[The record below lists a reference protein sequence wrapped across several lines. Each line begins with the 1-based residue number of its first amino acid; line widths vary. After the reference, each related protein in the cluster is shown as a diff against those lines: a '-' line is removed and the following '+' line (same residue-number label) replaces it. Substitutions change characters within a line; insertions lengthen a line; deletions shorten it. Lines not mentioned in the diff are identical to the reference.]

1 MPSIWPLD
9 LRRAAAGVALFA
21 CLGCPSL
28 WGSDLSSH
36 PKILTALWQK
46 HFSAQLT
53 GLDVTRDGQ
62 MVALTVVPV
71 TFTDDNRLYIYDGTG
86 RELWSVRR
94 DVKILGVSLSED
106 GQYVAIGLLDF
117 AIALFSK
124 AGEVLWERKSVG
136 LPQVAPRA
144 DMVVAF
150 NNGIGSVSN
159 TLLEVFRLNG
169 EKAWSL
175 RRKGRVWRT
184 LLSAR
189 ADLFLSLWNGEVLL
203 IDRQQRLLWQQ
214 IFVKDIV
221 ALAISPEDAQYFAV
235 GTGVLDQ
242 GLHLYERSGR
252 LLWRHN
258 LALGVTELSLAKQG
272 AFLLSYGN
280 TIRGQHLALYARNGQ
295 LQWTY
300 HLQEPASE
308 SSKGVIAT
316 DAPLVVAGIER
327 DQQYYLQGFSLAGE
341 LLWIA
346 PMPEPI
352 FDFRVSRDGRYIAA
366 ATTSTLFFF
375 DMHPSAGA
383 KAQLQ

>member
-1 MPSIWPLD
+1 
-9 LRRAAAGVALFA
+9 
-21 CLGCPSL
+21 
-28 WGSDLSSH
+28 
-36 PKILTALWQK
+36 
-46 HFSAQLT
+46 
-53 GLDVTRDGQ
+53 
-62 MVALTVVPV
+62 MVALTAVPS
-71 TFTDDNRLYIYDGTG
+71 TSSDDNRLYMYNGDGG
-86 RELWSVRR
+86 ELWSVRR
-94 DVKILGVSLSED
+94 DDKILGVSLSED

-117 AIALFSK
+117 AIALLSK
-124 AGEVLWERKSVG
+124 TGEVVWERKSVG
-136 LPQVAPRA
+136 LPQIAPRA

-150 NNGIGSVSN
+150 NGGISSVSS
-159 TLLEVFRLNG
+159 TLLEVFRING
-169 EKAWSL
+169 DKAWSL

-184 LLSAR
+184 LVSAR
-189 ADLFLSLWNGEVLL
+189 ADLLLSLWNGEVLL

-214 IFVKDIV
+214 IFAKDIV

-252 LLWRHN
+252 LIWRHK
-258 LALGVTELSLAKQG
+258 LPLGVTELSLAKQG

-300 HLQEPASE
+300 HLKEPASE

-341 LLWIA
+341 LLWMA
-346 PMPEPI
+346 PVPEPI

-366 ATTSTLFFF
+366 ATDSTLFFY
-375 DMHPSAGA
+375 DTQPIAGA